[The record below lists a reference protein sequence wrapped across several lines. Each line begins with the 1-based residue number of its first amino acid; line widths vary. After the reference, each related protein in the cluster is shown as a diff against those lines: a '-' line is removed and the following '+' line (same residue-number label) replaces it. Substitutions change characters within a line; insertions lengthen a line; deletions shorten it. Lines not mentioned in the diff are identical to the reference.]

1 MAISLRLAGPPTDAD
16 IVDLSTRNPGYQ
28 FERNAA
34 GELVVTPTS
43 AWSGRCEAEL
53 ITQLGNWAKTDGS
66 GVVFSS
72 STGFRL
78 PDGSLLIPDG
88 SWVRRERWD
97 ALSPKEQRGFG
108 PFCPDAVFEVVS
120 PTDRLSFLRRKC
132 EDYLANGARL
142 VALVDPARRA
152 VEIYTPGQSPQIVEG
167 QRSAALGPVLPGFTL
182 DLDALFQD

>member
-16 IVDLSTRNPGYQ
+16 IVEFSTRNPGYQ

-43 AWSGRCEAEL
+43 ASSGRCEAEL
-53 ITQLGNWAKTDGS
+53 IAQLSYWAKRDGT

-88 SWVRRERWD
+88 SWLRRERWD
-97 ALSPKEQRGFG
+97 ALSRREQRSFG

-120 PTDRLSFLRRKC
+120 PSDRLSFLRRKC
-132 EDYLANGARL
+132 EDYLANGARIA
-142 VALVDPARRA
+142 VLVDPARRSL
-152 VEIYTPGQSPQIVEG
+152 EIYMPGQGVQVIEG
-167 QRSAALGPVLPGFTL
+167 QRSAAVGPVLPGFTL
-182 DLDALFQD
+182 DLDALFDD

>member
-43 AWSGRCEAEL
+43 ARSGRCEAEL
-53 ITQLGNWAKTDGS
+53 IMQLGNWAKRDGT

-97 ALSPKEQRGFG
+97 ALSPKERRSFG

-120 PTDRLSFLRRKC
+120 PSDRLSFLQRKC
-132 EDYLANGARL
+132 EDYLANSARIAVL
-142 VALVDPARRA
+142 IDPARRPP
-152 VEIYTPGQSPQIVEG
+152 EIYTPGQGSEVVAG
-167 QRSAALGPVLPGFTL
+167 QRSVTLGPVLPGFTL
-182 DLDALFQD
+182 DLAALFED